1 MLEATALSAHTLKK
15 ANVISVTN
23 FYSVYIYICEYFL
36 LLAMRNV
43 FYPSGALMAKAKT
56 QMPVKKFLLQ
66 NVMVHMFYTL
76 FLAHT
81 THQSLGKALFALC
94 FYNPSS
100 MYRL

>member
-23 FYSVYIYICEYFL
+23 FYSVYIYIYVNI

-56 QMPVKKFLLQ
+56 QMPVKKLLLQ

>member
-23 FYSVYIYICEYFL
+23 FYSVYIYIYVNI

-76 FLAHT
+76 F
-81 THQSLGKALFALC
+81 
-94 FYNPSS
+94 
-100 MYRL
+100 